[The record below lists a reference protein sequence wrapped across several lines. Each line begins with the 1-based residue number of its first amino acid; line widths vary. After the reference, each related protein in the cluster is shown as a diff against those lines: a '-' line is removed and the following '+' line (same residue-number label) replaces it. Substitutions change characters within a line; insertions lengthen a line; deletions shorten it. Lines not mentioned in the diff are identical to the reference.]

1 MKRYGEAIYNTK
13 ANPFDHAVE
22 WGDIT
27 CKGNNLY
34 LFVEQV
40 PADRNIMLNGLIG
53 KAKKANLL
61 ADGKVLT
68 LKQNGQTVSISIPG
82 DVKPDR
88 GMVVVK
94 LECAGAF
101 RVIPDQILETSELSS
116 VNAIPVYAYSSMDY
130 YSSFRSTVG
139 FSWNFKKSGKT
150 IVPAIVYTAGDR
162 GKELRLII
170 DGKEQVVTLEGGDVQ
185 KLNNYPEG
193 ITWGKV
199 YMHTPRADR
208 FNGNILGVKE
218 EINENVKGWRL
229 WDDFKVGKA
238 LRVPMQEKQSI
249 HVLHE
254 LTSDREQ
261 DVLVEL
267 GVADG
272 VQVALNGETVLLRTY
287 VGGIPR
293 TNEVI
298 KLHLKKGVNRLVVKL
313 HNRYGTE
320 VTYLMNPNVKQEEYK
335 LRLKSMK
342 LYQGE
347 IHDCRLG
354 MAHPANN
361 NSDMGL
367 RDIRVE
373 LE

>member
-1 MKRYGEAIYNTK
+1 M
-13 ANPFDHAVE
+13 
-22 WGDIT
+22 
-27 CKGNNLY
+27 
-34 LFVEQV
+34 
-40 PADRNIMLNGLIG
+40 
-53 KAKKANLL
+53 
-61 ADGKVLT
+61 
-68 LKQNGQTVSISIPG
+68 
-82 DVKPDR
+82 
-88 GMVVVK
+88 
-94 LECAGAF
+94 
-101 RVIPDQILETSELSS
+101 
-116 VNAIPVYAYSSMDY
+116 
-130 YSSFRSTVG
+130 
-139 FSWNFKKSGKT
+139 
-150 IVPAIVYTAGDR
+150 
-162 GKELRLII
+162 
-170 DGKEQVVTLEGGDVQ
+170 
-185 KLNNYPEG
+185 
-193 ITWGKV
+193 
-199 YMHTPRADR
+199 
-208 FNGNILGVKE
+208 
-218 EINENVKGWRL
+218 
-229 WDDFKVGKA
+229 GKA